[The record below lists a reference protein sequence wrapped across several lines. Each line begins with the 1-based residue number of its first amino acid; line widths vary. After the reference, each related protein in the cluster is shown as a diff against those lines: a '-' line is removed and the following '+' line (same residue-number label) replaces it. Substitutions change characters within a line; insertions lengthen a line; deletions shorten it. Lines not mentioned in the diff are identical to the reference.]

1 MSQARATALEA
12 LLAEFRWTGA
22 HADFAEVFRSAAFVA
37 SIGPALAEPFEPASV
52 SAVVAIE
59 ARGFVLGGLVAQA
72 LGVGVVLA
80 RKPGAVHPGAI
91 EELAAEPDWRGRRL
105 TFGVSPLAVRPKDR
119 LLLVD
124 DWVETGSQARTVSS
138 LITRLGGSLVGVSA
152 IVDHADPET
161 RDELGLIGLLRSTD
175 LPRFTGN

>member
-12 LLAEFRWTGA
+12 LLAEFRWTGV
-22 HADFAEVFRSAAFVA
+22 HADLAEVFRSAAFVA
-37 SIGPALAEPFEPASV
+37 SIGPALAEPFEHASV

-175 LPRFTGN
+175 LPPFTGN

>member
-1 MSQARATALEA
+1 
-12 LLAEFRWTGA
+12 
-22 HADFAEVFRSAAFVA
+22 
-37 SIGPALAEPFEPASV
+37 
-52 SAVVAIE
+52 
-59 ARGFVLGGLVAQA
+59 
-72 LGVGVVLA
+72 VLA